1 MFWVL
6 GFYLICIIGV
16 LAILIYKIVE
26 RRKEFEKEKEEFK
39 DYKDY

>member
-6 GFYLICIIGV
+6 GFYLICIISV
-16 LAILIYKIVE
+16 LGILIYKIVE
-26 RRKEFEKEKEEFK
+26 RRKESEKEKDEFK